1 AATEAWRAER
11 ADVDMARYET
21 FAMAWEA
28 YADAYFAGEL
38 SRAAAAHRG
47 VMGQMAASARARY
60 QSGTGRLED
69 VLRAEAEEA
78 RIDADFPTY
87 AAEERAA
94 HARLDAL
101 RGRSPGAAPESLA
114 APPETI
120 APEDSPE
127 WQEALAAGHPRLR
140 AADAQAAR
148 YDAAARAARRMTWPD
163 LDLKYSYGIRERLV
177 GGMEQDN
184 MFNASVGLMLPVFAR
199 GRELAG
205 RPQNS

>member
-1 AATEAWRAER
+1 PTSGRFDTDMMTMKMIGIEQHVPIFRANGLARNAATEAWRAER

-38 SRAAAAHRG
+38 SRAAAAHGG

-78 RIDADFPTY
+78 RIDADFATY

-114 APPETI
+114 APPE
-120 APEDSPE
+120 
-127 WQEALAAGHPRLR
+127 
-140 AADAQAAR
+140 
-148 YDAAARAARRMTWPD
+148 
-163 LDLKYSYGIRERLV
+163 
-177 GGMEQDN
+177 
-184 MFNASVGLMLPVFAR
+184 
-199 GRELAG
+199 
-205 RPQNS
+205 